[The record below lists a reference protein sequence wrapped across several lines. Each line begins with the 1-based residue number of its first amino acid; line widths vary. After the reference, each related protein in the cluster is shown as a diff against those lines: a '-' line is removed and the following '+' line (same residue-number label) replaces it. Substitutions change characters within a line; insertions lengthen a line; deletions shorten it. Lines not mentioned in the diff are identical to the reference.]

1 MTLVHA
7 DTRIAVDAPIP
18 AGLGDARDRRGPM
31 RPVRLVST
39 RRRISGAV
47 LARGFQAIDAGV
59 AAGLAWVAAGLAA
72 PGDGLADHALA
83 ALPFLAA
90 GGLLIAA
97 LDALKAY
104 DLRAREPVMR
114 HLARV
119 AAALIPPAV
128 ILIVGLVVAQAPA
141 SIAQVFAIDL
151 IGAAGL
157 FFGLHALWWALVRR
171 ARAAGRLTPNI
182 VIVGATEKAARL
194 IGRAMEAGDLAV
206 LGIFDDRLERAP
218 SALLGVPVLGDT
230 QALVSHRIM
239 PFVDRVVVTIAPGAR
254 ARLQRLAEQLRVLPN
269 EVTLLLEGEAAAI
282 DRLVDLPLAR
292 LSGTPRRTLKA
303 IAKRGQDL
311 IVGLIGLAVAAPVM
325 AVVAVAIALDSPGP
339 IFFRQRRQGFNNEEI
354 VVWKFRSMRV
364 SAASEAET
372 NARQVECD
380 DPRVTR
386 VGRFIRRTSLD
397 ELPQLFNVIA
407 GEMSL
412 VGPRPH
418 AVNMQTGD
426 APSASLVADY
436 AHRHRLKPG
445 ITGWAAIKGSRG
457 PVDTPEAVRERVA
470 LDIEYIDRQNLWL
483 DLYILLMTLPC
494 LLGDRSAVR

>member
-1 MTLVHA
+1 
-7 DTRIAVDAPIP
+7 
-18 AGLGDARDRRGPM
+18 M

-157 FFGLHALWWALVRR
+157 FFALHALWWALVRR